1 MGIAA
6 LRPPVVLGL
15 ILVLFFPVFFGSD
28 SFEVMPKPEVAAV
41 TSFLE
46 NARAG
51 PLFCAD
57 TNAPLAD
64 TARYNLFPL
73 KPIFGNYSLV
83 GEAPVGTDIAGVI
96 AANAQLD
103 TNGLQPA
110 YVMVTSSMIAYNEA
124 YGVTA
129 FQQLFNPAQ
138 RFGSLPCL
146 EVVIDRAGTV
156 IYERPPPSVHLYSE
170 PWRFVELNEKETV
183 PQLAKG

>member
-1 MGIAA
+1 MT
-6 LRPPVVLGL
+6 LGL

-64 TARYNLFPL
+64 TARYNLFPI
-73 KPIFGNYSLV
+73 KPIFGNYSLM

-103 TNGLQPA
+103 TNGLQPV

-129 FQQLFNPAQ
+129 SNSFSILLNALAHS
-138 RFGSLPCL
+138 RAWKL
-146 EVVIDRAGTV
+146 VIDRAGTV
-156 IYERPPPSVHLYSE
+156 IYELPPPSVHLYSE
-170 PWRFVELNEKETV
+170 PWRFAELNEKTTV
-183 PQLAKG
+183 PRLTKG